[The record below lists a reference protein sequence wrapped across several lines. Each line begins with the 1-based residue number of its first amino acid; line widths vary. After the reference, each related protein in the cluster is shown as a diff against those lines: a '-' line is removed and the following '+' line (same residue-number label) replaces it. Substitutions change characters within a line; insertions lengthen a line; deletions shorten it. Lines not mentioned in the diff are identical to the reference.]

1 MEDWR
6 VPFNSS
12 EYFSQMYSTLRLI
25 SVQMDI
31 QMPVMDGI
39 DATRTIR
46 HIERVNAGYIQPS
59 PSVESEDRF
68 SSTASDETDS
78 RASAPSPYRSS
89 VIIVALT
96 ASSLQSDRLAALGA
110 GCNDFLTK
118 PVSLQWLNN
127 KLIEWGSI
135 KALSMY
141 ADMTPDAVKTQK
153 TQAKN
158 IAERLHVPRGRKT
171 PPSPTVPKPPAPS
184 VQPATP
190 PPSAVSQP
198 PQSASPPSGSSS
210 LWSPGQP
217 SAALSFRTH
226 LGLKSPL
233 SDTPTDHHGFR
244 DPQDDSTPPLP
255 SSVVLDPPSSTQTP
269 TQSPPTSEDING
281 LLPVL
286 F

>member
-1 MEDWR
+1 
-6 VPFNSS
+6 
-12 EYFSQMYSTLRLI
+12 
-25 SVQMDI
+25 MDI

-39 DATRTIR
+39 DATRSIR

-68 SSTASDETDS
+68 SSTPSDDTES
-78 RASAPSPYRSS
+78 RTSAVSPYRSS

-141 ADMTPDAVKTQK
+141 ADMTTDAVKMQND
-153 TQAKN
+153 QAKN
-158 IAERLHVPRGRKT
+158 IAERLYVPRGRKT
-171 PPSPTVPKPPAPS
+171 PPSPTVPKPSPV

-190 PPSAVSQP
+190 PPSAA
-198 PQSASPPSGSSS
+198 PQTSTPHSGSS
-210 LWSPGQP
+210 LWSPAQP

-226 LGLKSPL
+226 LGFRSPE
-233 SDTPTDHHGFR
+233 SDERHSS
-244 DPQDDSTPPLP
+244 QNLADDQTLAPLP
-255 SSVVLDPPSSTQTP
+255 TPSAIADLSSPVQACAQSPPSS
-269 TQSPPTSEDING
+269 ENLNG
-281 LLPVL
+281 LSLVL
-286 F
+286 SFFPFGYPTNLLYTCRDRQESRDF